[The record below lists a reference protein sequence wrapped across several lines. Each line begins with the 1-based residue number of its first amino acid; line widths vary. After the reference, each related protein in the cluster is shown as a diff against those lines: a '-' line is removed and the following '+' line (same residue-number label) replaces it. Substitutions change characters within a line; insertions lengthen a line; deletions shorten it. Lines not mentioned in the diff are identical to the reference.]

1 MADFKAVVNDPKT
14 GKSYQVEVAGPQTSA
29 LIGKKIG
36 DIVDGIYFKLP
47 GYKLQITGGSDK
59 DGFPM
64 RHDLPGQ
71 GRRKLMLSGGVGFKP
86 DRKGVRKRKNV
97 RGNTVSPST
106 LQLNL
111 KITTFGPTPV
121 SDILQK
127 KESK

>member
-14 GKSYQVEVAGPQTSA
+14 GKSYQIDVAGPQTSA
-29 LIGKKIG
+29 LVGKKIG
-36 DIVDGIYFKLP
+36 DTVDGIYFRLP
-47 GYKLQITGGSDK
+47 GYKLLITGGSDK

-71 GRRKLMLSGGVGFKP
+71 GRKKLMLSGGVGFKP
-86 DRKGVRKRKNV
+86 ARKGVRKRKSV

-111 KITTFGPTPV
+111 KVTVFGPNPI